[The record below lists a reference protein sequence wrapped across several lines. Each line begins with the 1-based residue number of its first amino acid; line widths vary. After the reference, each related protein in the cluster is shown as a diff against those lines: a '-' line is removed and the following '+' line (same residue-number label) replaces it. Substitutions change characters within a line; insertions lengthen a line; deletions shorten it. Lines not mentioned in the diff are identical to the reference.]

1 MLKRLN
7 YLLQMLYRIHKLN
20 MCTAAV
26 FLFSFRPISHSR
38 MLASTGSWNVVCW
51 LGYVLSEETWFDL
64 RQLQDLSLKQNRQTG
79 SWVHRASR
87 AMAIGNCF
95 PGGEAA
101 KIW

>member
-7 YLLQMLYRIHKLN
+7 YSLHKLYRIHRLN
-20 MCTAAV
+20 TCTAAV
-26 FLFSFRPISHSR
+26 FLFSFRRISHSR
-38 MLASTGSWNVVCW
+38 MLASTGSWNLMCW
-51 LGYVLSEETWFDL
+51 LGYVLSEETWFDWK
-64 RQLQDLSLKQNRQTG
+64 QLQDLSLKQNKQSG
-79 SWVHRASR
+79 SWVHPASL